1 MGRGEDGAELPPPRP
16 SLAGLTTRWDGG
28 ASGVDS
34 HRLSVAPM
42 LDCTDTHF
50 RRLCRLVSRRTHL
63 WTEMINQDAVI
74 HARRKN
80 PDMLRHG
87 EEEHPI
93 TVQLGGSDPARLA
106 RAAAVCDA
114 EYRYDE
120 INLNCGCPSAKVVA
134 KPDASKCFGA
144 VLMRDPELVGE
155 CLRRMRE
162 AVDVPV
168 TIKHR
173 LGVRSRERG
182 SKKPRARD
190 GAAPEDDLDALDA
203 YADVVR
209 FVDAV
214 ADLSG
219 VDHFIVHARC
229 AILGGLSPSA
239 NRTVP
244 PLRHE
249 EVHRLA
255 EDFPRLG
262 FTLNGGVESLDEAV
276 EHLARGTVRGVMM
289 GRAVYRNPA
298 VLAEVD
304 ERVYGE
310 APERVE
316 RSSDAPPPLFSR
328 DGWRDSERGS
338 LVRSSFFDLE
348 SSPACTTRAEVL
360 RRYALYGDAALR
372 RKLSDDAELFEGARP
387 KFPTALARQLGKA
400 AHGLAYG
407 VRGGAAFRREMEARF
422 RAWQESI
429 AAGTSGII
437 DTTAG
442 DDSCGGGI
450 GRTGGAGVHA
460 GWREE
465 RRALGGTSLAE
476 LAEGCVAAT
485 GEWGRRDFRAP
496 MRRPLE
502 TVRDWKENQTA
513 AGGVRRTRED
523 GGEGGGGEEGSRE
536 EGGPPRTERFFDST
550 FSASPHSTRTTVSPD
565 SDCWRGQI

>member
-298 VLAEVD
+298 VLAEAD

-316 RSSDAPPPLFSR
+316 RSSDAGASDEEPPDAPRALFSR

-460 GWREE
+460 GWRER

-513 AGGVRRTRED
+513 AGGVRRTFED

-536 EGGPPRTERFFDST
+536 EG
-550 FSASPHSTRTTVSPD
+550 
-565 SDCWRGQI
+565 